1 MEVVHHLDHSPAV
14 PPNAVDID
22 EVEPLR
28 RRRGRLRTEV
38 GGGARPPADGHSRPP
53 WLLRYLHRGRRRRG
67 VHLAAVG
74 TVTIALG
81 SSLSIAGPATG
92 AAPTTTFVSKQYH
105 YSIVLPGGAGA
116 WTSSYAL
123 VTWSVGDVSP
133 GSGGFDTFTN
143 LGNRRLYI
151 IAARRPPTGSTL
163 AKWTTFFLSH
173 RSPVCLPK
181 LSESGSTLGRAV
193 ARALSYSCSDGYFA
207 YAVTA
212 LHGGLGYFMIV
223 ATPRS
228 VSHASD
234 YAAFAAA
241 RRSFRFSDG

>member
-1 MEVVHHLDHSPAV
+1 MRAARGAYLAV
-14 PPNAVDID
+14 
-22 EVEPLR
+22 
-28 RRRGRLRTEV
+28 
-38 GGGARPPADGHSRPP
+38 
-53 WLLRYLHRGRRRRG
+53 
-67 VHLAAVG
+67 VG
-74 TVTIALG
+74 TVAMALA
-81 SSLSIAGPATG
+81 SSLLLVGPAAG
-92 AAPTTTFVSKQYH
+92 AAPTTKFVSKQYH
-105 YSIVLPGGAGA
+105 YSIVLPGGAGD

-123 VTWSVGDVSP
+123 VSWSVGDVSP

-151 IAARRPPTGSTL
+151 VAARRPPTGSTL
-163 AKWTTFFLSH
+163 AKWTAFFLSH

-181 LSESGSTLGRAV
+181 LSESGSTLDRVA

-234 YAAFAAA
+234 YAAFEAA
-241 RRSFRFSDG
+241 RHSFRFSNG